1 MRPKS
6 IHLLLACTLVAI
18 ASAGCT
24 CSSPTTQVLE
34 ELDQALEQRNIYT
47 QAKQRHIDELKQ
59 LYDSCTSPEQQYSI
73 AAKIAEEYR
82 TYQLDSTLVW
92 KAITAQK
99 AEQMNYPN
107 GQQAARLEMVEL
119 YATAGFY
126 AEAEALFNSFDTTA
140 LAPELEK
147 NFCRAAHAYHREMRE
162 YSISNSVKEASRKAE
177 NYYINR
183 LVELAE
189 SQSERQQMLCF
200 KYVNSNQMDKAAEQ
214 IDLLLPTLKPDEHDF
229 AVNSYLKA
237 CTVADNEELYIEH
250 LARSAITDLRTATTD
265 NASICVLAQ
274 TLFHQGD
281 VDRAF
286 KYISAAI
293 DDALFFNS
301 RLRPWQIAL
310 SLPVIQRAYHHKLQR
325 QNTIA
330 TTMVVISVAMLVV
343 VIVLLMQKG
352 RQHKLIRQTKYEL
365 EQLNSDLNAYVAKLT
380 EQNEK
385 QNNLIDQL
393 YEANAV
399 KEQYIGLF
407 LMIGSNY
414 IDRLKDY
421 QRLVRKR
428 LNNGAVNELKQEVS
442 QSTLVDDA
450 MEEFYATFDN
460 AFLSLYPTFVDDFNA
475 LLRDEEQITLKNDG
489 QLNTELRIFALIRLG
504 ITDSSRIASLL
515 RYSVNTIYNYRAA
528 VKNRAKISRENFE
541 EQIKQISNFKK
552 I

>member
-1 MRPKS
+1 
-6 IHLLLACTLVAI
+6 
-18 ASAGCT
+18 
-24 CSSPTTQVLE
+24 
-34 ELDQALEQRNIYT
+34 
-47 QAKQRHIDELKQ
+47 
-59 LYDSCTSPEQQYSI
+59 
-73 AAKIAEEYR
+73 
-82 TYQLDSTLVW
+82 
-92 KAITAQK
+92 
-99 AEQMNYPN
+99 
-107 GQQAARLEMVEL
+107 
-119 YATAGFY
+119 
-126 AEAEALFNSFDTTA
+126 
-140 LAPELEK
+140 
-147 NFCRAAHAYHREMRE
+147 
-162 YSISNSVKEASRKAE
+162 
-177 NYYINR
+177 
-183 LVELAE
+183 
-189 SQSERQQMLCF
+189 
-200 KYVNSNQMDKAAEQ
+200 
-214 IDLLLPTLKPDEHDF
+214 
-229 AVNSYLKA
+229 
-237 CTVADNEELYIEH
+237 
-250 LARSAITDLRTATTD
+250 
-265 NASICVLAQ
+265 
-274 TLFHQGD
+274 
-281 VDRAF
+281 
-286 KYISAAI
+286 
-293 DDALFFNS
+293 
-301 RLRPWQIAL
+301 
-310 SLPVIQRAYHHKLQR
+310 
-325 QNTIA
+325 
-330 TTMVVISVAMLVV
+330 MVVISVAMLVV